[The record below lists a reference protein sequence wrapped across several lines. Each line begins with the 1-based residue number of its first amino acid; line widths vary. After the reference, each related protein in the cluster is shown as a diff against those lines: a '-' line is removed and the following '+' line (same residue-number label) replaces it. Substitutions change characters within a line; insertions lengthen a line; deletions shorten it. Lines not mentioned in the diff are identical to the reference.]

1 MGFFEPTPLPPR
13 NSKNRGGGDEL
24 RLPYTHVLTSMMKL
38 GYPFEYVTAMSWSR
52 VIMTLDAES
61 EAMEKASPK
70 SSDEVRDATPE
81 DIKAWI

>member
-1 MGFFEPTPLPPR
+1 
-13 NSKNRGGGDEL
+13 
-24 RLPYTHVLTSMMKL
+24 MMKL